1 MELCVLLLVHLSL
14 FEGFKYDFLRLIL
27 PCICIPL
34 THHKVLLW
42 WSSTQGLI
50 FVCFLSLQGRISIL
64 PTAQLL
70 KPELNWQQNTAV
82 SSYLEGSIHNPL
94 PLNTFK
100 SSTERN
106 NICGGCPGK
115 HFPII

>member
-1 MELCVLLLVHLSL
+1 MLLLVHLSL
-14 FEGFKYDFLRLIL
+14 FEGFTYDFQRLIL
-27 PCICIPL
+27 PCLFIPL
-34 THHKVLLW
+34 TPFSGSVVVFYPGAYICLFSQ
-42 WSSTQGLI
+42 SSGENINPT
-50 FVCFLSLQGRISIL
+50 
-64 PTAQLL
+64 TAQLL

-82 SSYLEGSIHNPL
+82 SSYLEGSIYYPL

-115 HFPII
+115 HHPII